1 LPENVLE
8 QAEAAAELFGAQR
21 HALLRYFHALGL
33 RTEDCED
40 VLQETFLALHRHL
53 LLERPRTN
61 LRAWIFQTG
70 HNLALKSRARRHR
83 FWDVLMD
90 RFLDPQPDPEE
101 LASMSQRQ
109 QRLHRVIRALSPRD
123 RACLGLKAEGFTY
136 REISEIAG
144 ISVGSVASS
153 IAKTLEKIERM
164 KARQR

>member
-1 LPENVLE
+1 ME
-8 QAEAAAELFGAQR
+8 QADVAAELFEAQR
-21 HALLRYFHALGL
+21 HALLRYLHAFGL
-33 RTEDCED
+33 RTQDCED
-40 VLQETFLALHRHL
+40 VLQETFLALHRHI

-70 HNLALKSRARRHR
+70 HNLALKSRSRQR
-83 FWDVLMD
+83 FWDVLVD

-109 QRLHRVIRALSPRD
+109 QKLHRVVRALSARD
-123 RACLGLKAEGFTY
+123 RACLALKAEGFTY

-144 ISVGSVASS
+144 ISLGSVASS

-164 KARQR
+164 EARQR